1 MIMSTFAS
9 DREAYGPVRPEAA
22 GAHTLETTR
31 LSLNALRA
39 SDLEDLMAVFCA
51 KDSARMT
58 HTVPHP
64 FTREHGEHLLANMMA
79 STHAYWAIRLEDER
93 LVGVISLT
101 RSACGKTSDL
111 HHFGPH
117 LGIYIAPE
125 HQGHGYAVEAIDGLL
140 RWVKK
145 RQLHKIIHA
154 AHFAD
159 NDKGAQALITAD
171 FLYTGRRT
179 QETSASRDGEHL
191 ALHMIR
197 IL

>member
-1 MIMSTFAS
+1 MIMNIYAS
-9 DREAYGPVRPEAA
+9 DSPVRPEAVSI
-22 GAHTLETTR
+22 ETTR
-31 LSLNALRA
+31 LSLNALRDT
-39 SDLEDLMAVFCA
+39 DLDDLMAVFC
-51 KDSARMT
+51 DNSSARMT

-64 FTREHGEHLLANMMA
+64 FKREDAERLLANMMA
-79 STHAYWAIRLEDER
+79 KPYAYWAIRLDDDR
-93 LVGVISLT
+93 LIGVISLT
-101 RSACGKTSDL
+101 RAACGKTSDL

-117 LGIYIAPE
+117 LGIFVAPE
-125 HQGHGYAVEAIDGLL
+125 HHGRGYALEAIDGLL

-145 RQLHKIIHA
+145 RKLHKIIHA

-159 NDKGAQALITAD
+159 NEKGGATLIAAD

-179 QETSASRDGEHL
+179 QETSAARDGDHT